1 MIPRRFI
8 QEWSKTVPWQ
18 EPRQIEQDLIINN
31 ALLKL
36 YSHHELK
43 KSLALRGGTALN
55 KLFFEPPSR
64 YSEDIDLVQVN
75 GEPVGHTIDCIRTVM
90 DLWLGKPS
98 RSFSDGLVTLTYRAV
113 SDDGFPIRLKIEIN
127 TREHVSIL
135 GFSDHSFNSK
145 SSWAS
150 GSVTILTFQIEE
162 LLGTKLRALYQRR
175 KGRDL
180 YDLYMALTTIH
191 NLDVEKII
199 YCFYSYMRLGDS
211 KVSKSIFI
219 QNIETKLRNKEFY
232 GDMLP
237 LLPYKHAALNLNLVY
252 SYVHDKLFIKL

>member
-8 QEWSKTVPWQ
+8 QEWSKVVPWQ
-18 EPRQIEQDLIINN
+18 EPRQIEQDLIINS

-36 YSHHELK
+36 YNHSELK

-55 KLFFEPPSR
+55 KLFFELQSR

-75 GEPVGHTIDCIRTVM
+75 AEPVGHTIDCIRTVM
-90 DLWLGKPS
+90 DLWLGKPN
-98 RSFSDGLVTLTYRAV
+98 RSFSDGLVTLSYRVV

-135 GFSDHSFNSK
+135 GFSDHLFSSK
-145 SSWAS
+145 SSWVS

-180 YDLYMALTTIH
+180 YDLYVALTTIH
-191 NLDVEKII
+191 SLDIEKII
-199 YCFYSYMRLGDS
+199 HCFYSYMRLNNT
-211 KVSKSIFI
+211 KVSKSTLIK
-219 QNIETKLRNKEFY
+219 NVEMKLKNKEFY

-237 LLPYKHAALNLNLVY
+237 LLPHKHAALDLNLVY
-252 SYVHDKLFIKL
+252 SYVHDKLFMKL